1 MSKKKV
7 TFVDF
12 VDKNEELVEQY
23 EQVLGEDLWSL
34 PIQEIEDLTR
44 AIANKLKVGFCSVL
58 SNCVNNAINTKT
70 PLLKILSDL
79 GTNENSMISNDN
91 TLQTYFNE
99 INTIYTQNNNE
110 YDIPFCEEN
119 REKIISMNLK
129 SVIAIAKC
137 YQGLGIDF
145 QDLISIGNEG
155 LCVAFNKYDPSRACL
170 KENIK
175 NAINDLNKDVLTYD
189 ELQVVVNQFL
199 KYGESIKK
207 LFNSKFKENHTYT
220 TPEILKWVDKNI
232 NNAKFNSVAC
242 KWIKAYI
249 IQEINNNSRIVKK
262 PKSEIDKD
270 KTESGS
276 YKREIILNIDSPI
289 SSDNNSKTLGD
300 TLYIE
305 DETIDRDSLENA
317 ENYKIFK
324 SGLNKLLTGVK
335 SRDRRIILKK
345 FGIGMI
351 RPLQPNE
358 IAVQEDLSVAR
369 ISQIVNSTLEQMI
382 ENSKKYRD
390 IIDVDGVFEALHKL
404 V

>member
-175 NAINDLNKDVLTYD
+175 NAINDLNKDIITYD
-189 ELQVVVNQFL
+189 ELQVVINQFL

-220 TPEILKWVDKNI
+220 TAEILKWVDKNI

-390 IIDVDGVFEALHKL
+390 TIDVDGVFEALHKL

>member
-58 SNCVNNAINTKT
+58 SNCVNNSISTKT

-79 GTNENSMISNDN
+79 GTGEDSMVSNDS
-91 TLQTYFNE
+91 TLQKYFNE
-99 INTIYTQNNNE
+99 INTIYTRNNNE

-155 LCVAFNKYDPSRACL
+155 LCVAFEKYDPSRACL
-170 KENIK
+170 KENVK
-175 NAINDLNKDVLTYD
+175 KAINDLNKDVITFD
-189 ELQVVVNQFL
+189 ELQTVINQFL

-207 LFNSKFKENHTYT
+207 LFNARFKEEHTYT
-220 TPEILKWVDKNI
+220 VQEILKWVDRNI

-276 YKREIILNIDSPI
+276 YKREVVLNIDAPI
-289 SSDNNSKTLGD
+289 SSDENSKTLAD
-300 TLYIE
+300 TLSIE
-305 DETIDRDSLENA
+305 DETIDKDSLENE

-324 SGLNKLLTGVK
+324 RGLNKLLTGVK

-358 IAVQEDLSVAR
+358 IASQEGLSIAR
-369 ISQIVNSTLEQMI
+369 ISQIVNSTIEQMI

-390 IIDVDGVFEALHKL
+390 TIDVDSVFEALHKL

>member
-58 SNCVNNAINTKT
+58 SNCVNNSISTKT

-79 GTNENSMISNDN
+79 GTGEDSMVSNDS
-91 TLQTYFNE
+91 TLQKYFNE
-99 INTIYTQNNNE
+99 INTIYTRNNNE

-155 LCVAFNKYDPSRACL
+155 LCVAFDKYDPSRACL
-170 KENIK
+170 KENVK
-175 NAINDLNKDVLTYD
+175 KAINDLNKDVITFD
-189 ELQVVVNQFL
+189 ELQTVINQFL

-207 LFNSKFKENHTYT
+207 LFNARFKEDHTYT
-220 TPEILKWVDKNI
+220 VQEILKWVDRNI

-276 YKREIILNIDSPI
+276 YKREVVLNIDAPI
-289 SSDNNSKTLGD
+289 SSDENSKTLAD
-300 TLYIE
+300 TLSIE
-305 DETIDRDSLENA
+305 DETIDKDSLENE

-324 SGLNKLLTGVK
+324 RGLNKLLTGVK

-358 IAVQEDLSVAR
+358 IAAQEGLSIAR
-369 ISQIVNSTLEQMI
+369 ISQIVNSTIEQMI

-390 IIDVDGVFEALHKL
+390 TIDVDSVFEALHKL

>member
-58 SNCVNNAINTKT
+58 SNCVNNSISTKT
-70 PLLKILSDL
+70 PLLKVLSDL
-79 GTNENSMISNDN
+79 GTGEDSMVSNDS
-91 TLQTYFNE
+91 TLQKYFNE
-99 INTIYTQNNNE
+99 INTIYTRNNNE

-155 LCVAFNKYDPSRACL
+155 LCVAFEKYDPSRACL
-170 KENIK
+170 KENVK
-175 NAINDLNKDVLTYD
+175 KAINDLNKDVITFD
-189 ELQVVVNQFL
+189 ELQTVINQFL

-207 LFNSKFKENHTYT
+207 LFNARFKEEHTYT
-220 TPEILKWVDKNI
+220 VQEILKWVDRNI

-276 YKREIILNIDSPI
+276 YKREVVLNIDAPI
-289 SSDNNSKTLGD
+289 SSDENSKTLAD
-300 TLYIE
+300 TLSIE
-305 DETIDRDSLENA
+305 DETIDKDSLENE

-324 SGLNKLLTGVK
+324 RGLNKLLTGVK

-358 IAVQEDLSVAR
+358 IAAQEGLSIAR
-369 ISQIVNSTLEQMI
+369 ISQIVNSTIEQMI

-390 IIDVDGVFEALHKL
+390 IIDVDSVFEALHKL

>member
-58 SNCVNNAINTKT
+58 SNCVNNSISTKT

-79 GTNENSMISNDN
+79 GTGEDSMVSNDS
-91 TLQTYFNE
+91 TLQKYFNE
-99 INTIYTQNNNE
+99 INTIYTRNNNE

-155 LCVAFNKYDPSRACL
+155 LCVAFEKYDPSRACL
-170 KENIK
+170 KENVK
-175 NAINDLNKDVLTYD
+175 KAINDLNKDVITFD
-189 ELQVVVNQFL
+189 ELQTVMNQFL

-207 LFNSKFKENHTYT
+207 LFNTRFKEDHIYT
-220 TPEILKWVDKNI
+220 VQEILKWVDRNI

-276 YKREIILNIDSPI
+276 YKREVILNIDAPI
-289 SSDNNSKTLGD
+289 SSDENSKTLAD

-305 DETIDRDSLENA
+305 DETIEKDSLENE

-324 SGLNKLLTGVK
+324 RGLNKLLTGVK

-358 IAVQEDLSVAR
+358 IAAQEGLSIAR
-369 ISQIVNSTLEQMI
+369 ISQIVNSTIEQMI

-390 IIDVDGVFEALHKL
+390 TIDVDSVFEALHKL

>member
-1 MSKKKV
+1 MV
-7 TFVDF
+7 
-12 VDKNEELVEQY
+12 
-23 EQVLGEDLWSL
+23 
-34 PIQEIEDLTR
+34 
-44 AIANKLKVGFCSVL
+44 
-58 SNCVNNAINTKT
+58 
-70 PLLKILSDL
+70 
-79 GTNENSMISNDN
+79 SNDS
-91 TLQTYFNE
+91 TLQKYFNE
-99 INTIYTQNNNE
+99 INTIYTRNNNE

-155 LCVAFNKYDPSRACL
+155 LCVAFEKYDPSRACL
-170 KENIK
+170 KENVK
-175 NAINDLNKDVLTYD
+175 KAINDLNKDVITFD
-189 ELQVVVNQFL
+189 ELQTVMNQFL
-199 KYGESIKK
+199 KYGEAIKK
-207 LFNSKFKENHTYT
+207 MFNARFKEDHIYT
-220 TPEILKWVDKNI
+220 SQEIMKWVDKNI

-276 YKREIILNIDSPI
+276 YKREVVLNIDAPI
-289 SSDNNSKTLGD
+289 SSDENSKTLAD
-300 TLYIE
+300 TLSIE
-305 DETIDRDSLENA
+305 DETIDKDSLENE

-324 SGLNKLLTGVK
+324 RGLNKLLTGVK

-358 IAVQEDLSVAR
+358 IAAQEDLSIAR
-369 ISQIVNSTLEQMI
+369 ISQIVNSTIEQMI

-390 IIDVDGVFEALHKL
+390 TIDVDSVFEALHKL

>member
-58 SNCVNNAINTKT
+58 SNCVNNSISTKT

-79 GTNENSMISNDN
+79 GTGEDSMVSNDS
-91 TLQTYFNE
+91 TLQKYFNE
-99 INTIYTQNNNE
+99 INTIYTRNNNE

-155 LCVAFNKYDPSRACL
+155 LCVAFDKYDPSRACL
-170 KENIK
+170 KENVK
-175 NAINDLNKDVLTYD
+175 KAINDLNKDVITFE
-189 ELQVVVNQFL
+189 ELQTVINQFL

-207 LFNSKFKENHTYT
+207 LFNARFKEEHTYT
-220 TPEILKWVDKNI
+220 VQEILKWVDRNI

-276 YKREIILNIDSPI
+276 YKREVVLNIDAPI
-289 SSDNNSKTLGD
+289 SSDENSKTLAD
-300 TLYIE
+300 TLSIE
-305 DETIDRDSLENA
+305 DETIDKDSLENE

-324 SGLNKLLTGVK
+324 RGLNKLLTGVK

-358 IAVQEDLSVAR
+358 IAAQEGLSIAR
-369 ISQIVNSTLEQMI
+369 ISQIVNSIIEQMI

-390 IIDVDGVFEALHKL
+390 TIDVDSVFEALHKL

>member
-1 MSKKKV
+1 MGKKKV

-23 EQVLGEDLWSL
+23 EQVFGEDLWSL

-58 SNCVNNAINTKT
+58 SNCVNNAISTKT
-70 PLLKILSDL
+70 PLLKVLSDL
-79 GTNENSMISNDN
+79 GTGEDSMVSNDS
-91 TLQTYFNE
+91 TLQKYFNE
-99 INTIYTQNNNE
+99 INTIYTRNNNE

-155 LCVAFNKYDPSRACL
+155 LCVAFEKYDPSRACL
-170 KENIK
+170 KENVK
-175 NAINDLNKDVLTYD
+175 KAINDLNKDVITFD
-189 ELQVVVNQFL
+189 ELQTVINQFL

-207 LFNSKFKENHTYT
+207 LFNARFKEDTIYT
-220 TPEILKWVDKNI
+220 VQEILKWVDKNI

-270 KTESGS
+270 KNESGS
-276 YKREIILNIDSPI
+276 YKREVVLNIDAPI
-289 SSDNNSKTLGD
+289 ASDDNAKTLAD

-305 DETIDRDSLENA
+305 DETIDKDSLENE

-324 SGLNKLLTGVK
+324 RGLNKLLTGVK

-358 IAVQEDLSVAR
+358 IAAQEDLSIAR
-369 ISQIVNSTLEQMI
+369 ISQIVNSTIEQMI
-382 ENSKKYRD
+382 ENSKKYKD
-390 IIDVDGVFEALHKL
+390 TLDTDSVFEALHKL

>member
-58 SNCVNNAINTKT
+58 SNCVNNSINTKT
-70 PLLKILSDL
+70 PLLKVLSDL
-79 GTNENSMISNDN
+79 GTGDESIISNDS
-91 TLQTYFNE
+91 TLQKYFNE
-99 INTIYTQNNNE
+99 INNIYTRNNNE

-119 REKIISMNLK
+119 REKIINMNLK

-137 YQGLGIDF
+137 YRGLGVDF

-155 LCVAFNKYDPSRACL
+155 LCIAFKKYDPSRACL

-175 NAINDLNKDVLTYD
+175 NAINDLNKDVITYD
-189 ELQVVVNQFL
+189 ELLGVINQFL

-207 LFNSKFKENHTYT
+207 LFNTKFKENNTYT
-220 TPEILKWVDKNI
+220 TQEVLKWVDKNI

-249 IQEINNNSRIVKK
+249 IQEINNNSRIIKK

-270 KTESGS
+270 KTETGS
-276 YKREIILNIDSPI
+276 YKREVILNIDSPI
-289 SSDNNSKTLGD
+289 SSDNNAKTLGD
-300 TLYIE
+300 TLSIE
-305 DETIDRDSLENA
+305 DETIDKDSLENE

-324 SGLNKLLTGVK
+324 RGLNKLLTGVK

-358 IAVQEDLSVAR
+358 IAIQEDLSVAR

-390 IIDVDGVFEALHKL
+390 TIDVDGVFEALHKL

>member
-175 NAINDLNKDVLTYD
+175 NAINDLNKDVITYD
-189 ELQVVVNQFL
+189 ELQVVINQFL

-220 TPEILKWVDKNI
+220 TAEILKWVDKNI

-390 IIDVDGVFEALHKL
+390 TIDVDGIFEALHKL

>member
-58 SNCVNNAINTKT
+58 SNCVNNSISTKT

-79 GTNENSMISNDN
+79 GTGEDSMVSNDS
-91 TLQTYFNE
+91 TLQKYFNE
-99 INTIYTQNNNE
+99 INTIYTRNNNE

-155 LCVAFNKYDPSRACL
+155 LCVAFEKYDPSRACL
-170 KENIK
+170 KENVK
-175 NAINDLNKDVLTYD
+175 KAINDLNKDVITFD
-189 ELQVVVNQFL
+189 ELQTVINQFL

-207 LFNSKFKENHTYT
+207 LFNTKFKENQTYT
-220 TPEILKWVDKNI
+220 TQEVIKWVDKNI

-276 YKREIILNIDSPI
+276 YKREVILNIDAPI
-289 SSDNNSKTLGD
+289 SSDENSKTLAD
-300 TLYIE
+300 TLSIE
-305 DETIDRDSLENA
+305 DETIDKDSLENE

-324 SGLNKLLTGVK
+324 RGLNKLLTGVK

-358 IAVQEDLSVAR
+358 IAAQEGLSIAR
-369 ISQIVNSTLEQMI
+369 ISQIVNSTIEQMI

-390 IIDVDGVFEALHKL
+390 TIDVDSVFEALHKL

>member
-276 YKREIILNIDSPI
+276 YKREVILNIDSPI

-345 FGIGMI
+345 FGIGTI
-351 RPLQPNE
+351 RPFQPNE
-358 IAVQEDLSVAR
+358 IAIQEDLSVAR

>member
-58 SNCVNNAINTKT
+58 SNCVNNSISTKT

-79 GTNENSMISNDN
+79 GTGEDSMVSNDS
-91 TLQTYFNE
+91 TLQKYFNE
-99 INTIYTQNNNE
+99 INTIYTRNNNE

-129 SVIAIAKC
+129 SVITIAKC

-155 LCVAFNKYDPSRACL
+155 LCVAFDKYDPSRACL
-170 KENIK
+170 KENVK
-175 NAINDLNKDVLTYD
+175 KAINDLNKDVITFE
-189 ELQVVVNQFL
+189 ELQTVINQFL

-207 LFNSKFKENHTYT
+207 LFNARFKEEHTYT
-220 TPEILKWVDKNI
+220 VQEILKWVDRNI

-276 YKREIILNIDSPI
+276 YKREVVLNIDAPI
-289 SSDNNSKTLGD
+289 SSDENSKTLAD
-300 TLYIE
+300 TLSIE
-305 DETIDRDSLENA
+305 DETIDKDSLENE

-324 SGLNKLLTGVK
+324 RGLNKLLTGVK

-345 FGIGMI
+345 FGIGVI

-358 IAVQEDLSVAR
+358 IAAQEGLSIAR
-369 ISQIVNSTLEQMI
+369 ISQIVNSTIEQMI

-390 IIDVDGVFEALHKL
+390 TIDVDSVFEALHKL

>member
-58 SNCVNNAINTKT
+58 SNCVNNSISTKT

-79 GTNENSMISNDN
+79 GTGEDSMISNDS
-91 TLQTYFNE
+91 TLQKYFNE
-99 INTIYTQNNNE
+99 INTIYTRNNNE

-155 LCVAFNKYDPSRACL
+155 LCVAFEKYDPSRACL
-170 KENIK
+170 KENVK
-175 NAINDLNKDVLTYD
+175 KAINDLNKDAITFD
-189 ELQVVVNQFL
+189 ELQTVMNQFL

-207 LFNSKFKENHTYT
+207 LFNARFKEDNTYT
-220 TPEILKWVDKNI
+220 VQEILKWIDKNI

-276 YKREIILNIDSPI
+276 YKREVILDIDAPI
-289 SSDNNSKTLGD
+289 SSGENSKTLAD
-300 TLYIE
+300 TLFIE
-305 DETIDRDSLENA
+305 DETIDKDSLENE

-324 SGLNKLLTGVK
+324 RGLNKLLTGVK

-358 IAVQEDLSVAR
+358 IAAQEDLSIAR
-369 ISQIVNSTLEQMI
+369 ISQIVNSTIEQMI

-390 IIDVDGVFEALHKL
+390 TIDVDSVFEALHKL

>member
-1 MSKKKV
+1 MGKKKV

-58 SNCVNNAINTKT
+58 SNCVNSAISSKT

-79 GTNENSMISNDN
+79 GTNEDSMVSNDS
-91 TLQTYFNE
+91 TLQKYFNE
-99 INTIYTQNNNE
+99 INTIYTRNNNE

-155 LCVAFNKYDPSRACL
+155 LCVAFEKYDPKRACL
-170 KENIK
+170 KENVK
-175 NAINDLNKDVLTYD
+175 TAISDMNKEVLTYD
-189 ELQVVVNQFL
+189 ELLAVINQFL

-207 LFNSKFKENHTYT
+207 LFNTRFKENNTYT
-220 TPEILKWVDKNI
+220 TKEILKWVDKNI

-270 KTESGS
+270 KTETGS
-276 YKREIILNIDSPI
+276 YKREVILDIDAPI
-289 SSDNNSKTLGD
+289 SSGENSKTLAD
-300 TLYIE
+300 TLFIE
-305 DETIDRDSLENA
+305 DETINKDSLENE

-324 SGLNKLLTGVK
+324 KGLNKLLTGVK
-335 SRDRRIILKK
+335 SRDRRILLKK

-358 IAVQEDLSVAR
+358 IAVQEDLSIAR

-390 IIDVDGVFEALHKL
+390 TIDVDGVFEALHKL

>member
-276 YKREIILNIDSPI
+276 YKREVILNIDSPI

>member
-58 SNCVNNAINTKT
+58 SNCVNNSISTKT

-79 GTNENSMISNDN
+79 GTGEDSMVSNDS
-91 TLQTYFNE
+91 TLQKYFNE
-99 INTIYTQNNNE
+99 INTIYTRNNNE

-155 LCVAFNKYDPSRACL
+155 LCVAFEKYDPSRACL
-170 KENIK
+170 KENVK
-175 NAINDLNKDVLTYD
+175 KAINDLNKDVITFD
-189 ELQVVVNQFL
+189 ELQTVMNQFL
-199 KYGESIKK
+199 KYGEVIKK
-207 LFNSKFKENHTYT
+207 IFNARFKEDHIYTYQ
-220 TPEILKWVDKNI
+220 EIMKWVDKNI

-276 YKREIILNIDSPI
+276 YKREVVLNIDAPI
-289 SSDNNSKTLGD
+289 SSDENSKTLAD
-300 TLYIE
+300 TLSIE
-305 DETIDRDSLENA
+305 DETIDKDSLENE

-324 SGLNKLLTGVK
+324 RGLNKLLTGVK

-358 IAVQEDLSVAR
+358 IAAQEDLSIAR
-369 ISQIVNSTLEQMI
+369 ISQIVNSTIEQMI

-390 IIDVDGVFEALHKL
+390 TIDVDSVFEALHKL

>member
-1 MSKKKV
+1 MGKKKV

-58 SNCVNNAINTKT
+58 SNCVNNSISTKT

-79 GTNENSMISNDN
+79 GTGEDSMVSNDS
-91 TLQTYFNE
+91 TLQKYFNE
-99 INTIYTQNNNE
+99 INTIYTRNNNE

-155 LCVAFNKYDPSRACL
+155 LCVAFDKYDPSRACL
-170 KENIK
+170 KENVK
-175 NAINDLNKDVLTYD
+175 KAINDLNKDVITFD
-189 ELQVVVNQFL
+189 ELQTVINQFL

-207 LFNSKFKENHTYT
+207 LFNARFKEDHTYT
-220 TPEILKWVDKNI
+220 VQEILKWVDRNI

-276 YKREIILNIDSPI
+276 YKREVVLNIDAPI
-289 SSDNNSKTLGD
+289 SSDENSKTLAD
-300 TLYIE
+300 TLSIE
-305 DETIDRDSLENA
+305 DETIDKDSLENE

-324 SGLNKLLTGVK
+324 RGLNKLLTGVK

-358 IAVQEDLSVAR
+358 IAAQEGLSIAR
-369 ISQIVNSTLEQMI
+369 ISQIVNSTIEQMI

-390 IIDVDGVFEALHKL
+390 TIDVDSVFEALHKL

>member
-58 SNCVNNAINTKT
+58 SNCVNNSISTKT
-70 PLLKILSDL
+70 PLLKVLSDL
-79 GTNENSMISNDN
+79 GTGEDSMVSNDS
-91 TLQTYFNE
+91 TLQKYFNE
-99 INTIYTQNNNE
+99 INTIYTRNNNE

-155 LCVAFNKYDPSRACL
+155 LCVAFEKYDPSRACL
-170 KENIK
+170 KENVK
-175 NAINDLNKDVLTYD
+175 KAINDLNKDVITFD
-189 ELQVVVNQFL
+189 ELQSVINQFL

-207 LFNSKFKENHTYT
+207 LFNVRFKEDHIYT
-220 TPEILKWVDKNI
+220 VHEILKWVDKNI

-276 YKREIILNIDSPI
+276 YKREVVLNIDAPI
-289 SSDNNSKTLGD
+289 SSDENSKTLAD
-300 TLYIE
+300 TLSIE
-305 DETIDRDSLENA
+305 DETIDKDSLENE

-324 SGLNKLLTGVK
+324 RGLNKLLTGVK

-358 IAVQEDLSVAR
+358 IAAQEDLSIAR
-369 ISQIVNSTLEQMI
+369 ISQIVNSTIEQMI

-390 IIDVDGVFEALHKL
+390 TIDVDSVFEALHKL

>member
-58 SNCVNNAINTKT
+58 SNCVNNSINTKT

-79 GTNENSMISNDN
+79 GTNEDSMVSNDS
-91 TLQTYFNE
+91 TLQKYFNE
-99 INTIYTQNNNE
+99 INTIYTRNNNE

-155 LCVAFNKYDPSRACL
+155 LCVAFSKYDPKRACL
-170 KENIK
+170 KENVK
-175 NAINDLNKDVLTYD
+175 AAINDLNKEELTYD
-189 ELQVVVNQFL
+189 ELLKVINQFL

-207 LFNSKFKENHTYT
+207 LFNARFKENNTYKT
-220 TPEILKWVDKNI
+220 QEILKWVDKNI

-270 KTESGS
+270 KTETGS
-276 YKREIILNIDSPI
+276 YKREVVLNIDAPI
-289 SSDNNSKTLGD
+289 ASDDNSKTLAD
-300 TLYIE
+300 TLSIE
-305 DETIDRDSLENA
+305 DETIDKDSLENE

-324 SGLNKLLTGVK
+324 RGLNKLLTGVK
-335 SRDRRIILKK
+335 SRDRRILLKK

-358 IAVQEDLSVAR
+358 IAIQEDLSVAR
-369 ISQIVNSTLEQMI
+369 ISQIVNSTIEQMI

-390 IIDVDGVFEALHKL
+390 TIDVDSVFEALHKL

>member
-1 MSKKKV
+1 MGKKKV

-58 SNCVNNAINTKT
+58 SNCVNNAISSKT
-70 PLLKILSDL
+70 TLLKILSDL
-79 GTNENSMISNDN
+79 GTNEDSMVSNDS
-91 TLQTYFNE
+91 TLQKYFNE
-99 INTIYTQNNNE
+99 INTIYTRNNNE

-155 LCVAFNKYDPSRACL
+155 LCVAFEKYDPKRACL
-170 KENIK
+170 KENVK
-175 NAINDLNKDVLTYD
+175 TAISDINKEVLTYD
-189 ELQVVVNQFL
+189 ELLAVINQFL

-207 LFNSKFKENHTYT
+207 LFNTRFKENNTYT
-220 TPEILKWVDKNI
+220 TKEILKWVDKNI

-270 KTESGS
+270 KTETGS
-276 YKREIILNIDSPI
+276 YKREVILDIDAPI
-289 SSDNNSKTLGD
+289 SSGENSKTLAD
-300 TLYIE
+300 TLFIE
-305 DETIDRDSLENA
+305 DETINKDSLENE

-324 SGLNKLLTGVK
+324 KGLNKLLTGVK
-335 SRDRRIILKK
+335 SRDRRILLKK

-358 IAVQEDLSVAR
+358 IAVQEDLSIAR

-390 IIDVDGVFEALHKL
+390 TIDVDGVFEALHKL